1 MSNIARDEDDATAR
15 LTAENRALRAELER
29 ARATLAA
36 YDEEFTIERHARA
49 ATQRERDDLRES
61 LASERDLNGSD
72 EQDQPDESDDGRTA
86 ADIRAAAAA
95 DARLAGEVV
104 EALLLKLDAAEASS
118 TAHFAALLERR
129 VTVAAL
135 TRKLDA
141 VQASAATR
149 DAQSAGEMNAMRR
162 KLDAAEASAA
172 ALTAALVECRVAAA
186 DEHLHRMR
194 AEQTEAP
201 TALLDCSFASR
212 RRASGLMPG

>member
-1 MSNIARDEDDATAR
+1 MSDLARDEDDATR
-15 LTAENRALRAELER
+15 LVAENRALRAELDR

-72 EQDQPDESDDGRTA
+72 EPDQPDESDDGRTA

-129 VTVAAL
+129 VTVANL
-135 TRKLDA
+135 QRKLDA
-141 VQASAATR
+141 AEASAAR
-149 DAQSAGEMNAMRR
+149 EMNAMRL

-194 AEQTEAP
+194 AEQAETP

>member
-1 MSNIARDEDDATAR
+1 MS
-15 LTAENRALRAELER
+15 
-29 ARATLAA
+29 
-36 YDEEFTIERHARA
+36 FRA
-49 ATQRERDDLRES
+49 ALTEHDI
-61 LASERDLNGSD
+61 
-72 EQDQPDESDDGRTA
+72 A
-86 ADIRAAAAA
+86 ATAAA

-129 VTVAAL
+129 VTVANL
-135 TRKLDA
+135 
-141 VQASAATR
+141 Q
-149 DAQSAGEMNAMRR
+149 R

-194 AEQTEAP
+194 AEQTETP

>member
-1 MSNIARDEDDATAR
+1 MSDLACDEDDATAR
-15 LTAENRALRAELER
+15 PTAENRALRAELDR
-29 ARATLAA
+29 ARKTLAA

-49 ATQRERDDLRES
+49 ATQRERDELRDS
-61 LASERDLNGSD
+61 LATVTD
-72 EQDQPDESDDGRTA
+72 EPDQPDESDDGRTA

-129 VTVAAL
+129 VTVANL
-135 TRKLDA
+135 
-141 VQASAATR
+141 Q
-149 DAQSAGEMNAMRR
+149 R

>member
-1 MSNIARDEDDATAR
+1 M
-15 LTAENRALRAELER
+15 RAEHDK

-36 YDEEFTIERHARA
+36 YDEEFSIERHARA
-49 ATQRERDDLRES
+49 ATQRERDELRDS
-61 LASERDLNGSD
+61 LASVCDDRDKSD
-72 EQDQPDESDDGRTA
+72 EPDESDDGRTA

-129 VTVAAL
+129 VTVANL
-135 TRKLDA
+135 QRKLDA
-141 VQASAATR
+141 AEASAAR
-149 DAQSAGEMNAMRR
+149 EMNAMRR

-172 ALTAALVECRVAAA
+172 ALTAALVECRISAA

-194 AEQTEAP
+194 AEQTETP

>member
-1 MSNIARDEDDATAR
+1 M
-15 LTAENRALRAELER
+15 
-29 ARATLAA
+29 
-36 YDEEFTIERHARA
+36 
-49 ATQRERDDLRES
+49 
-61 LASERDLNGSD
+61 
-72 EQDQPDESDDGRTA
+72 
-86 ADIRAAAAA
+86 
-95 DARLAGEVV
+95 AGEVV

-118 TAHFAALLERR
+118 TAHFAVLLERR
-129 VTVAAL
+129 VTVANL
-135 TRKLDA
+135 QRKLDA
-141 VQASAATR
+141 AEASAAR
-149 DAQSAGEMNAMRR
+149 EMNAMRL

>member
-1 MSNIARDEDDATAR
+1 MSNIARDEDDATVR
-15 LTAENRALRAELER
+15 LTEENRALRAELDR
-29 ARATLAA
+29 ARKTLAA

-49 ATQRERDDLRES
+49 ATQRERDELRES
-61 LASERDLNGSD
+61 LASVTD
-72 EQDQPDESDDGRTA
+72 EPDQPDESDDGRTA
-86 ADIRAAAAA
+86 AEIRAAAAA

-129 VTVAAL
+129 VTVANL
-135 TRKLDA
+135 QRKLDA
-141 VQASAATR
+141 AEASAAR
-149 DAQSAGEMNAMRR
+149 EMNAMRL

>member
-1 MSNIARDEDDATAR
+1 MSHTSLILVA
-15 LTAENRALRAELER
+15 ALS
-29 ARATLAA
+29 T
-36 YDEEFTIERHARA
+36 
-49 ATQRERDDLRES
+49 S
-61 LASERDLNGSD
+61 LAVAPPRRRLRDTVDLGHV
-72 EQDQPDESDDGRTA
+72 
-86 ADIRAAAAA
+86 RAI
-95 DARLAGEVV
+95 
-104 EALLLKLDAAEASS
+104 
-118 TAHFAALLERR
+118 ERR

-149 DAQSAGEMNAMRR
+149 DAQSAGEMNDMRL

-194 AEQTEAP
+194 AEQTETP

>member
-1 MSNIARDEDDATAR
+1 MM
-15 LTAENRALRAELER
+15 L
-29 ARATLAA
+29 
-36 YDEEFTIERHARA
+36 F
-49 ATQRERDDLRES
+49 
-61 LASERDLNGSD
+61 
-72 EQDQPDESDDGRTA
+72 
-86 ADIRAAAAA
+86 
-95 DARLAGEVV
+95 
-104 EALLLKLDAAEASS
+104 
-118 TAHFAALLERR
+118 
-129 VTVAAL
+129 AAL

-141 VQASAATR
+141 VQASAA
-149 DAQSAGEMNAMRR
+149 AQSAREMNAMRL

>member
-1 MSNIARDEDDATAR
+1 M
-15 LTAENRALRAELER
+15 TAE
-29 ARATLAA
+29 
-36 YDEEFTIERHARA
+36 
-49 ATQRERDDLRES
+49 
-61 LASERDLNGSD
+61 
-72 EQDQPDESDDGRTA
+72 
-86 ADIRAAAAA
+86 AAAA

-129 VTVAAL
+129 VTVANL
-135 TRKLDA
+135 QRKLDA
-141 VQASAATR
+141 AEASAAR
-149 DAQSAGEMNAMRR
+149 EMNAMRM

-194 AEQTEAP
+194 AEQTETP

>member
-1 MSNIARDEDDATAR
+1 MSDLARDENDATVR
-15 LTAENRALRAELER
+15 LTEENRALRAELDR
-29 ARATLAA
+29 ARKTLAA

-49 ATQRERDDLRES
+49 ATQRERDELRES
-61 LASERDLNGSD
+61 LASVTD
-72 EQDQPDESDDGRTA
+72 EPDQPDESDDGRTA
-86 ADIRAAAAA
+86 AEIRAAAAA

-129 VTVAAL
+129 VTVASL
-135 TRKLDA
+135 QRKLDA
-141 VQASAATR
+141 AEASAAR
-149 DAQSAGEMNAMRR
+149 EMNAMRL

>member
-15 LTAENRALRAELER
+15 LTAENRALRAELDR
-29 ARATLAA
+29 AKKTLAA
-36 YDEEFTIERHARA
+36 FDEEFTLERHARA

-72 EQDQPDESDDGRTA
+72 EPDQPDESDDGRTA
-86 ADIRAAAAA
+86 ADIAATAAA

-129 VTVAAL
+129 VTVANL
-135 TRKLDA
+135 QRKLDA
-141 VQASAATR
+141 AEASAAR
-149 DAQSAGEMNAMRR
+149 EMNAMRL

>member
-1 MSNIARDEDDATAR
+1 MVQIIKSHRETTDNH
-15 LTAENRALRAELER
+15 
-29 ARATLAA
+29 
-36 YDEEFTIERHARA
+36 RH
-49 ATQRERDDLRES
+49 THREP
-61 LASERDLNGSD
+61 NNCH
-72 EQDQPDESDDGRTA
+72 T
-86 ADIRAAAAA
+86 
-95 DARLAGEVV
+95 
-104 EALLLKLDAAEASS
+104 
-118 TAHFAALLERR
+118 LLERR

-135 TRKLDA
+135 SRKLDA

-149 DAQSAGEMNAMRR
+149 DAQSAGEMNDMRL

-194 AEQTEAP
+194 AEQTETP

>member
-1 MSNIARDEDDATAR
+1 MVQIIKSHRETTDNH
-15 LTAENRALRAELER
+15 
-29 ARATLAA
+29 
-36 YDEEFTIERHARA
+36 RH
-49 ATQRERDDLRES
+49 THREP
-61 LASERDLNGSD
+61 NNCH
-72 EQDQPDESDDGRTA
+72 T
-86 ADIRAAAAA
+86 
-95 DARLAGEVV
+95 
-104 EALLLKLDAAEASS
+104 
-118 TAHFAALLERR
+118 LLERR

-135 TRKLDA
+135 SRKLDA
-141 VQASAATR
+141 VQASAA
-149 DAQSAGEMNAMRR
+149 AQSAREMNAMRL

>member
-1 MSNIARDEDDATAR
+1 MLDKAHDEDDATR
-15 LTAENRALRAELER
+15 LVAENRALRAELAR
-29 ARATLAA
+29 ARKTLAA

-49 ATQRERDDLRES
+49 ATQRERDELRES
-61 LASERDLNGSD
+61 LASVTD
-72 EQDQPDESDDGRTA
+72 EPDQPDESDDGRTA
-86 ADIRAAAAA
+86 AAIRAAAAA
-95 DARLAGEVV
+95 DARLAGEVL

-141 VQASAATR
+141 VQASAAAR
-149 DAQSAGEMNAMRR
+149 DAQSAGEMNDMRL

>member
-1 MSNIARDEDDATAR
+1 MSDIARDEDDATAC

-49 ATQRERDDLRES
+49 ATQRERDDLRDS

-72 EQDQPDESDDGRTA
+72 EPDQPDESDDGRTA
-86 ADIRAAAAA
+86 ADIAAAAAA

-129 VTVAAL
+129 VTVANL
-135 TRKLDA
+135 
-141 VQASAATR
+141 Q
-149 DAQSAGEMNAMRR
+149 R

-172 ALTAALVECRVAAA
+172 ALTAALVECRIAAA

-194 AEQTEAP
+194 AEQTETP

>member
-1 MSNIARDEDDATAR
+1 M
-15 LTAENRALRAELER
+15 
-29 ARATLAA
+29 
-36 YDEEFTIERHARA
+36 
-49 ATQRERDDLRES
+49 
-61 LASERDLNGSD
+61 
-72 EQDQPDESDDGRTA
+72 
-86 ADIRAAAAA
+86 
-95 DARLAGEVV
+95 

-141 VQASAATR
+141 VQASAAAR
-149 DAQSAGEMNAMRR
+149 DAQSAGEMNDMRL